1 MFGKRK
7 RILEISLY
15 LLPALIFIGF
25 VFIFPL
31 IKIFQYSFSRIKGAE
46 LTNVGLRNYEIMF
59 GEKLFFDAIKHNLT
73 LLILV
78 PVILILSLLF
88 AILLY
93 ERMKGWKF
101 YRFVLFVPYIL
112 AIPVI
117 GVIFR
122 QFFRLNGILNYILEK
137 IGLESMAQDWIGSP
151 STAIGSLMIVI
162 IWKEMGFGIILIL
175 ARLMNVNKDLYEA
188 ADIDG
193 ANWIRKHI
201 YITIPQTT
209 TVLSFYTIILI
220 ITMISWVFNYV
231 YIITMGGP
239 GTATIVL
246 EYYIYKQAFNWNNM
260 GMASAAAVILFL
272 FTLVFIIIYTKVR
285 SGEELE

>member
-25 VFIFPL
+25 VYIFPL

-46 LTNVGLRNYEIMF
+46 LTNVGLRNYENMF

-78 PVILILSLLF
+78 PVILILSIFF

-101 YRFVLFVPYIL
+101 YRFVTFVPYIL

-122 QFFRLNGILNYILEK
+122 QFFRLDGILNNILEK
-137 IGLESMAQDWIGSP
+137 IGLESMVQDWIGSP
-151 STAIGSLMIVI
+151 STALGALMIVI

-201 YITIPQTT
+201 YITIPQIT

-239 GTATIVL
+239 GTATVVL

-260 GMASAAAVILFL
+260 GMASAASVILFL
-272 FTLVFIIIYTKVR
+272 FTLVFVIIYTKVR
-285 SGEELE
+285 ASEELE

>member
-15 LLPALIFIGF
+15 LLPAIITIGL

-31 IKIFQYSFSRIKGAE
+31 IKIFQYSFARVKASE
-46 LTNVGLRNYEIMF
+46 LTYIGFRNYEIMF
-59 GEKLFFDAIKHNLT
+59 GDKLFFNAIKHNLT

-78 PVILILSLLF
+78 PIILIISLFF

-101 YRFVLFVPYIL
+101 YRFVLFLPYVL
-112 AIPVI
+112 AITVV

-122 QFFRLNGILNYILEK
+122 SFFTFGGILNLILEK
-137 IGLESMAQDWIGSP
+137 IGLEFLVHDWIGSP
-151 STAIGSLMIVI
+151 TTALGALMLVVI
-162 IWKEMGFGIILIL
+162 WREMGFGIVLIL

-193 ANWIRKHI
+193 CNWIRKHI
-201 YITIPQTT
+201 YITIPQIKN
-209 TVLSFYTIILI
+209 VLSFYTIILI
-220 ITMISWVFNYV
+220 ITMVSWMFNYV
-231 YIITMGGP
+231 YVITMGGP
-239 GTATIVL
+239 GTATVTL
-246 EYYIYKQAFNWNNM
+246 EFYIYQSAFRWNNM
-260 GMASAAAVILFL
+260 GMASAASVVLFL
-272 FTLVFIIIYTKVR
+272 FTLVFLIIYTKVR
-285 SGEELE
+285 ASEEVE

>member
-1 MFGKRK
+1 
-7 RILEISLY
+7 
-15 LLPALIFIGF
+15 
-25 VFIFPL
+25 
-31 IKIFQYSFSRIKGAE
+31 
-46 LTNVGLRNYEIMF
+46 
-59 GEKLFFDAIKHNLT
+59 
-73 LLILV
+73 
-78 PVILILSLLF
+78 
-88 AILLY
+88 
-93 ERMKGWKF
+93 
-101 YRFVLFVPYIL
+101 
-112 AIPVI
+112 
-117 GVIFR
+117 
-122 QFFRLNGILNYILEK
+122 
-137 IGLESMAQDWIGSP
+137 
-151 STAIGSLMIVI
+151 MIVI

-193 ANWIRKHI
+193 ANWIRKHV
-201 YITIPQTT
+201 YITIPQIT

-239 GTATIVL
+239 GTATVVL

-285 SGEELE
+285 TGEELE

>member
-25 VFIFPL
+25 VYIFPL

-46 LTNVGLRNYEIMF
+46 LTNVGLRNYENMF

-151 STAIGSLMIVI
+151 STALGSLMIVI

-201 YITIPQTT
+201 YITIPQIT

-239 GTATIVL
+239 GTATVVL

-285 SGEELE
+285 TGEELE